1 MAIFSS
7 KGNEDFW
14 EDYLKNNDIGDYAI
28 AKSVISGHWFRPIYS
43 PHNPKEIIGTD
54 YFYIN

>member
-14 EDYLKNNDIGDYAI
+14 EDYVRQNDIGDYAV

-43 PHNPKEIIGTD
+43 SENPTEIIGT
-54 YFYIN
+54 